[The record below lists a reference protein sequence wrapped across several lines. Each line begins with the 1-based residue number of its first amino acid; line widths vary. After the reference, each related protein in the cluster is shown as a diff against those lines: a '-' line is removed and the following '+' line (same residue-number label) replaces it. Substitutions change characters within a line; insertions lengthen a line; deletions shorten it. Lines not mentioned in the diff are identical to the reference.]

1 MRMFNF
7 GKKSVT
13 LKKDS
18 FHYLPLIGLIALIF
32 WGLFRVFLYVSVIS
46 NEISLLEAF
55 KSLLIGLW
63 FDVATIAFIAS
74 PILLVAICI
83 PEKFRQSI
91 SYKRLLWIL
100 FFITI
105 FLLIF
110 ELVSEYVFWQEFSTR
125 FNFIAVDYL
134 IYTNE
139 VIGNIT
145 ESYPVALIAFSI
157 AIIAAMFTYVVKR
170 NIQFKIDSFTWRQ
183 RARLI
188 VYTVAL
194 PLTSY
199 YLVNID
205 QVSVPTSNTYAQ
217 ELGMNGLYS
226 FASAM
231 RRNDLDYE
239 RFYRTIEPKKAI
251 EIISQLKKDNSKM
264 LNLFDVSDATSPFI
278 KKPKNIILITVESL
292 SASYLGVYG
301 NDEGITPYLDEIAKK
316 GLMFDRLYAT
326 GTRTVRGLEA
336 LSLGTPPIPGQAIVR
351 RPNNQHLSTVGE
363 YLEAQGVS
371 TAFIYGGYGYFD
383 NMNAYFK
390 SNDYKIFDRTDFDPK
405 TIVMENVWGVADESL
420 FANTLSYVDQLHLKK
435 SPFFIQVMTT
445 SNHRPYTFPE
455 GRIDLPS
462 GSRKAAVKY
471 TDYAIGHFIE
481 EAKTKSWFNDTLF
494 IIVADHCA
502 SVAGKTKLPVAKYHI
517 PMIFYGPQIVKKGNF
532 KPLISQIDIPPTVI
546 DILGYKGANHFFGDN
561 FFNRKDLQERAF
573 ISNYQS
579 LGYYKNNQLVI
590 LLPKNKV
597 ETYQINPLTFEAS
610 TAKPD
615 QSLIQE
621 AIAYYQTAS
630 IDFKHGLLK
639 ELSLD

>member
-1 MRMFNF
+1 MFNL
-7 GKKSVT
+7 GKKST
-13 LKKDS
+13 LSKMS
-18 FHYLPLIGLIALIF
+18 LTYLKLIGMTALIF
-32 WGLFRVFLYVSVIS
+32 WTIFRLFLYISVNS
-46 NEISLLEAF
+46 NEMSLLEAV
-55 KSLLIGLW
+55 KSLLMGLW
-63 FDVATIAFIAS
+63 FDVATIAFIS
-74 PILLVAICI
+74 VPMLLMAACI
-83 PEKFRQSI
+83 PNKLRQSI
-91 SYKRLLWIL
+91 LYKRALWIL
-100 FFITI
+100 LFMMI
-105 FLLIF
+105 FLLMF
-110 ELVSEYVFWQEFSTR
+110 ELVSEYIFWQEFSTR

-139 VIGNIT
+139 VIGNIL
-145 ESYPVALIAFSI
+145 ESYPIFLILTVIALMAGLL
-157 AIIAAMFTYVVKR
+157 TYLIKR
-170 NIQFKIDSFTWRQ
+170 NIQLKVNSFTWHY

-188 VYTVAL
+188 AYAAAL
-194 PLTSY
+194 VLMSHY
-199 YLVNID
+199 FVNID
-205 QVSVPTSNTYAQ
+205 QVTIPTSNTYAQ

-226 FASAM
+226 FAAAM

-239 RFYRTIEPKKAI
+239 RFYRTIESKKATQI
-251 EIISQLKKDNSKM
+251 LSQLKKENTKT
-264 LNLFDVSDATSPFI
+264 LNLFDSSDATSPFI
-278 KKPKNIILITVESL
+278 KKPKNIVLITVESL
-292 SASYLGVYG
+292 SANYLGVYG
-301 NDEGITPYLDEIAKK
+301 NHDGITPYLDGVAKE

-336 LSLGTPPIPGQAIVR
+336 LSLGTPPIPGQAIIR

-363 YLEAQGVS
+363 YLEAQRVS

-405 TIVMENVWGVADESL
+405 TVVMENVWGVADESL
-420 FANTLSYVDQLHLKK
+420 FANTLNYVDQLNQKK

-462 GSRKAAVKY
+462 GNRKSAVKY
-471 TDYAIGHFIE
+471 TDYAIGRFIE
-481 EAKTKSWFNDTLF
+481 EAKTKTWFDDTLF

-517 PMIFYGPQIVKKGNF
+517 PMIFYGPQIVRKGNF
-532 KPLISQIDIPPTVI
+532 KPLISQIDIPPTLI
-546 DILGYKGANHFFGDN
+546 DILGYKGADHFFGDN
-561 FFNRKDLQERAF
+561 FFKREGQHQRAF

-579 LGYYKNNQLVI
+579 LGYYKNDQLVI

-597 ETYQINPLTFEAS
+597 ETYQINPLTFEA
-610 TAKPD
+610 TAARPN

-621 AIAYYQTAS
+621 AIAYYQKAS

-639 ELSLD
+639 ELLLD